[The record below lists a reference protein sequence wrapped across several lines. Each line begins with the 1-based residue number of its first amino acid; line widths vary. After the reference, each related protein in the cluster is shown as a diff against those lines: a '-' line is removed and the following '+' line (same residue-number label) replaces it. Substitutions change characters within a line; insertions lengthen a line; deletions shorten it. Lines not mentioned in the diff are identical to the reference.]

1 MSQGGLQNI
10 ELAADSQRVSERLYN
25 LLAVGEGGRCLKS
38 VQSRRSRDVRDRS
51 GVLLIAHVTIHAA
64 GLVSVAHDETARRR
78 DGPAR
83 QSVRPGGP

>member
-38 VQSRRSRDVRDRS
+38 VQSRRFRDVRDRS
-51 GVLLIAHVTIHAA
+51 GVQNT
-64 GLVSVAHDETARRR
+64 SFTVAPHFFSISLKASARVN
-78 DGPAR
+78 P
-83 QSVRPGGP
+83 